1 MVRNIESHL
10 SYNLYSLY
18 YLSSFLKYKSRYDLY
33 HTCSN
38 TLLGS
43 VSTVAGQ
50 SITLEMLRKKP
61 LMIESLRI
69 RETAEEARDLDNGE
83 VPGDHLGA
91 AGFDSAFFAHLK
103 VSIIYYY
110 YTD

>member
-1 MVRNIESHL
+1 
-10 SYNLYSLY
+10 
-18 YLSSFLKYKSRYDLY
+18 
-33 HTCSN
+33 
-38 TLLGS
+38 
-43 VSTVAGQ
+43 
-50 SITLEMLRKKP
+50 
-61 LMIESLRI
+61 MIESLRI

-110 YTD
+110 YTDWLIILVLNFLAKLDVQQDHSDD